1 MERVLS
7 DGLWEDL
14 RKRARKA
21 KKKRAAIAY
30 FTENHLSLGRGDL
43 LVVDA
48 SDGAIKSQATNA
60 FLLEAMHAAGV
71 SIYSL
76 PGLHAKVALLDN
88 VAVIGS
94 ANSSAHSED
103 RLIEASLVSDSPL
116 IVAKV
121 QQLIDGWVEDA
132 GRTLDRSD
140 FKRLLGLPKTPRT
153 WLPGTTK
160 KRRKGDTGREQSIWV
175 TRVDEL
181 PDDAHPN
188 EAMAAERGEKQA
200 RKSKFSGGRDISWIR
215 FPSLR
220 STFAREARPGDLI
233 IRLWNPLT
241 STNLRVCPPSTLLA
255 VRKEPTCVR
264 MYIEE
269 TPTRMQELSFGKFT
283 AAAKKAGI
291 TRPIGKTSSRRLKA
305 EEGKRLLDALKA
317 ASKGGG

>member
-60 FLLEAMHAAGV
+60 FLLEAMHSEGV

-76 PGLHAKVALLDN
+76 PGLHSKVALLDN

-103 RLIEASLVSDSPL
+103 RLIEASLVSDSPF

-132 GRTLDRSD
+132 GRMLDRSD
-140 FKRLLGLPKTPRT
+140 LKRLLGLPTTPRT
-153 WLPGTTK
+153 WLPSTTR
-160 KRRKGDTGREQSIWV
+160 KRRKGGHGSGTVGMGDPGGRASGRCASKRGCSGGAGREAGAQVEVQRGKGYQLDS
-175 TRVDEL
+175 L
-181 PDDAHPN
+181 P
-188 EAMAAERGEKQA
+188 
-200 RKSKFSGGRDISWIR
+200 
-215 FPSLR
+215 
-220 STFAREARPGDLI
+220 
-233 IRLWNPLT
+233 
-241 STNLRVCPPSTLLA
+241 
-255 VRKEPTCVR
+255 
-264 MYIEE
+264 
-269 TPTRMQELSFGKFT
+269 
-283 AAAKKAGI
+283 
-291 TRPIGKTSSRRLKA
+291 
-305 EEGKRLLDALKA
+305 
-317 ASKGGG
+317 